1 MYPSRGGRGKPH
13 FLSIHT
19 TRFRRLGTNRNPVTE
34 AVSLESYLLY
44 AVSVNNRI
52 VCANNLRIYH
62 CEVLVS
68 RPQTFGRTLK
78 AYGHTAKGAVKLTSS
93 IGSRCLRKKHGL
105 VNRHGDTLAFLKGW
119 TLVIRELLTN
129 KVNQLRRGINTLEN
143 DTDFLLVRAFDGATS
158 ITETGTESFPI
169 VEILILLG
177 VKELFVKF
185 TYLFLKARRVLIVG
199 EK

>member
-119 TLVIRELLTN
+119 TLVNREMLTN
-129 KVNQLRRGINTLEN
+129 KVNQLRRGMNNIDSVHSLYKSGEGCGIHVSEGGFLELRPSWRPELN
-143 DTDFLLVRAFDGATS
+143 CGQLLKSSCRL
-158 ITETGTESFPI
+158 E
-169 VEILILLG
+169 
-177 VKELFVKF
+177 
-185 TYLFLKARRVLIVG
+185 
-199 EK
+199 